1 MSPPLSSSL
10 EEDTSSSVGASREDA
25 LSAEMVEAL

>member
-10 EEDTSSSVGASREDA
+10 EEDTSSSVGASSEDA
-25 LSAEMVEAL
+25 LSAGEG